1 VSADDPLPAETPAD
15 PGHDED
21 RRRLP
26 RTIGGWFYL
35 VVLAA
40 TGIGIVVVATG
51 NWRVGTRWIA
61 GALLFAALIRLVLP
75 ARDAGM
81 LAVRRRWLDC
91 VMLAGV
97 GALLIFLAATI
108 PNQPL

>member
-1 VSADDPLPAETPAD
+1 MSADDPLPAETPAD
-15 PGHDED
+15 PGYDED

-40 TGIGIVVVATG
+40 TGIGIVVVAIG

-61 GALLFAALIRLVLP
+61 GALLFAALLVLLLP
-75 ARDAGM
+75 RFDA
-81 LAVRRRWLDC
+81 
-91 VMLAGV
+91 V
-97 GALLIFLAATI
+97 GAAVAAVAASLLMRLWMGRTVRAL
-108 PNQPL
+108 Q